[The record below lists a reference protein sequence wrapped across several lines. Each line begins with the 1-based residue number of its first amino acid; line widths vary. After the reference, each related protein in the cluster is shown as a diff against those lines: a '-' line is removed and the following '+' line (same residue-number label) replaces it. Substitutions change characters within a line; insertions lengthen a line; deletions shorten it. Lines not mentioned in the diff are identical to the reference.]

1 MRRLSDYQIE
11 RAVPGRNAQGK
22 PCVRMYADAQ
32 TPTLYLR
39 TSASGAKSWIQRI
52 LIDGRRVD
60 LGLGGWPVVTLK
72 KARKK
77 ALKNRRMVR
86 KGKDPIAKLRKTA
99 RNNRSEARRNASPSF
114 REAAEKKLD
123 GLSADWKGGREGK
136 QARQWLRSLELH
148 AFARLGDMAVHEIE
162 RQHVLKVLAPIWETK
177 PSTARSVRRA
187 IRDTLAWAQSFGYVD
202 TNEAAEAIDGAL
214 SKARPKRTHFAAV
227 PHGAVADTLQQVE
240 KGTAGAAAKLALRFL
255 VLTATRQCETRGAV
269 WSEINTEAR
278 TWTIPASRMKSKRK
292 HCVPLSDA
300 AMRVLQ
306 DAKTLPSPAGYIF
319 PSPIRP
325 RNRISDRTVANA
337 LHTVVTDATLH
348 GFRSSFRDWCAV
360 TQKDRQA
367 AEFALAHKVKDA
379 TEASYF
385 RDDLLEIRRPIMQE
399 WGQYAT
405 AGNVVTLESRRS
417 A

>member
-1 MRRLSDYQIE
+1 MRRLSKYQIE
-11 RAVPGRNAQGK
+11 RAVPGRNAHGL
-22 PCVRMYADAQ
+22 PCARMYTDAQ

-39 TSASGAKSWIQRI
+39 VSASGAKSWIQRI

-86 KGKDPIAKLRKTA
+86 KGKDPIAKVRKTA
-99 RNNRSEARRNASPSF
+99 RKNRSEARRNASPSF

-123 GLSADWKGGREGK
+123 GLSADWKGGRDGR

-148 AFARLGDMAVHEIE
+148 AFSRLGDMPVHEIE
-162 RQHVLKVLAPIWETK
+162 RQDVLKVLAPIWEAK
-177 PSTARSVRRA
+177 PSTGRNVRRA
-187 IRDTLAWAQSFGYVD
+187 IRDTLAWAQSLNFV
-202 TNEAAEAIDGAL
+202 TENEAAEAIDGAL
-214 SKARPKRTHFAAV
+214 SKTRPKRKHFAAV
-227 PHGAVADTLQQVE
+227 KHSAVADTLQQIDE
-240 KGTAGAAAKLALRFL
+240 GTAGTAAKLALRFL

-269 WSEINTEAR
+269 WSEIDTDAR
-278 TWTIPASRMKSKRK
+278 LWTIPASRMKSKRA
-292 HCVPLSDA
+292 HRVPLCDA
-300 AMRVLQ
+300 AMQVLK
-306 DAKTLPSPAGYIF
+306 DAKALPSPAGFVF

-337 LHTVVTDATLH
+337 LHGVAKDVTLH

-360 TQKDRQA
+360 NQKDRQA
-367 AEFALAHKVKDA
+367 AEFALAHGLPDA

-385 RDDLLEIRRPIMQE
+385 RDDLLEIRRGIMQE